1 LYSRIGHPF
10 SHIIDREN
18 NRVIEQSTNAAK
30 PRLWLRL
37 IVVILLLVTITGALA
52 YKKTLQIQE
61 QIAQGSQLPPPIS
74 VTVAQAQ
81 PDTWNRRIRAVGT
94 LVAFQGVDITT
105 EESGIVTAINFKS
118 GDEVEA
124 GTLLID
130 LDNRTEMANL
140 ESARAQFEADNSQ
153 YQRLL
158 KLKDQSF
165 VTKNDIDTQQS
176 LVDISEA
183 RINVA
188 KTALSKKRIY
198 APFSGRLGIRQVD
211 LGEYVAPGGVIV
223 TLLSLDRLYL
233 DFTLPESN
241 FKDLVRDQL
250 INFKVRSYPER
261 TFSARVETWNPQLDA
276 NTRNITIRAI
286 VDNPERLLAP
296 GMFADMQVRSRR
308 QASVLT
314 VPETSIFYNIYGEAV
329 YILEKPEA
337 TENDPD
343 PDYRLAARQVEV
355 AYRAA
360 GVAGIESG
368 IEDGDM
374 VVTSGQLKLYPN
386 LRVAIVDDVPEFQ
399 SSAQ

>member
-1 LYSRIGHPF
+1 M
-10 SHIIDREN
+10 EN

-37 IVVILLLVTITGALA
+37 IVVILLLVTITAALA
-52 YKKTLQIQE
+52 YKKNLQIQE

-74 VTVAQAQ
+74 VTVALAQ

-250 INFKVRSYPER
+250 IEFKVRSYPER

-286 VDNPERLLAP
+286 VDNRERLLAP

-368 IEDGDM
+368 IVDGDM

>member
-1 LYSRIGHPF
+1 MTDQPS
-10 SHIIDREN
+10 
-18 NRVIEQSTNAAK
+18 NAPK

-37 IVVILLLVTITGALA
+37 IVVVLLLVAITGALA

-74 VTVAQAQ
+74 VTVAQAR
-81 PDTWNRRIRAVGT
+81 PDTWNRRVRAVGT

-105 EESGIVTAINFKS
+105 EESGIVTAINFES
-118 GDEVEA
+118 GEEVEA
-124 GTLLID
+124 GSLLID
-130 LDNRTEMANL
+130 FDNRTELANL

-158 KLKDQSF
+158 KLRDQSF
-165 VTKNDIDTQQS
+165 VTKNDIDTQAS
-176 LVDISEA
+176 LVDIAEA

-211 LGEYVAPGGVIV
+211 IGEYVAPGGVIV

-241 FKDLVRDQL
+241 FRDLVRDQL
-250 INFKVRSYPER
+250 IEFKVRSYPEQ

-286 VDNPERLLAP
+286 VDNRERLLAP

-308 QASVLT
+308 EVPVLT

-355 AYRAA
+355 AYRAE
-360 GVAGIESG
+360 GIAGISSG
-368 IEDGDM
+368 IEAGDM

-386 LRVAIVDDVPEFQ
+386 LRVAIVDDVPEYQ

>member
-1 LYSRIGHPF
+1 MDNSQVSDQPERSP
-10 SHIIDREN
+10 
-18 NRVIEQSTNAAK
+18 K
-30 PRLWLRL
+30 PRLWIRI
-37 IVVILLLVTITGALA
+37 IVVILLLLAIAAPLA
-52 YKKTLQIQE
+52 YIKGQQFDEL
-61 QIAQGSQLPPPIS
+61 AVQGSQLPPPIS
-74 VTVAQAQ
+74 VTVAEAVSNR
-81 PDTWNRRIRAVGT
+81 WNRQIRAVGT

-105 EESGIVTAINFKS
+105 EESGIVTSIDFES
-118 GDEVEA
+118 GEEV
-124 GTLLID
+124 GTGSLLVE

-165 VTKNDIDTQQS
+165 VTKNDIDTQAS
-176 LVDISEA
+176 LVDIAEA

-198 APFSGRLGIRQVD
+198 APFSGKLGIRQVD
-211 LGEYVAPGGVIV
+211 LGEYVAPGGIIV
-223 TLLSLDRLYL
+223 TLLSLDKLYL

-241 FKDLVRDQL
+241 FKDLVGDQL
-250 INFKVRSYPER
+250 IEFKVRSYPDQ

-276 NTRNITIRAI
+276 NTRNISIRAL
-286 VDNPERLLAP
+286 VDNRKRLLAP

-308 QASVLT
+308 QLQVVT

-329 YILEKPEA
+329 YILERPEA
-337 TENDPD
+337 SEKDPQ
-343 PDYRLAARQVEV
+343 PDFRLAARQVDV
-355 AYRAA
+355 AYRSQ
-360 GVAGIESG
+360 GIAGIASG
-368 IEDGDM
+368 IETGDM

-386 LRVAIVDDVPEFQ
+386 LRVAVVDDAPEYQ

>member
-1 LYSRIGHPF
+1 MDNSQVSDQPERSP
-10 SHIIDREN
+10 
-18 NRVIEQSTNAAK
+18 K
-30 PRLWLRL
+30 PRLWIRI
-37 IVVILLLVTITGALA
+37 IVVILLLLAIAAPLA
-52 YKKTLQIQE
+52 YIKGQQFDEL
-61 QIAQGSQLPPPIS
+61 AVQGSQLPPPIS
-74 VTVAQAQ
+74 VTVAEAVSNR
-81 PDTWNRRIRAVGT
+81 WNRQIRAVGT

-105 EESGIVTAINFKS
+105 EESGIVTSIDFES
-118 GDEVEA
+118 GEEV
-124 GTLLID
+124 GTGSLLVE

-165 VTKNDIDTQQS
+165 VTKNDIDTQAS
-176 LVDISEA
+176 LVDIAEA

-198 APFSGRLGIRQVD
+198 APFSGKLGIRQVD
-211 LGEYVAPGGVIV
+211 LGEYVAPGGIIV
-223 TLLSLDRLYL
+223 TLLSLDKLYL

-241 FKDLVRDQL
+241 FKDLVSDQL
-250 INFKVRSYPER
+250 IEFKVRSYPDQ

-276 NTRNITIRAI
+276 NTRNISIRAL
-286 VDNPERLLAP
+286 VDNRKRLLAP

-308 QASVLT
+308 QLQVVT

-329 YILEKPEA
+329 YILERPEA
-337 TENDPD
+337 SEKDPQ
-343 PDYRLAARQVEV
+343 PDFRLAARQVDV
-355 AYRAA
+355 AYRSQ
-360 GVAGIESG
+360 GIAGIASG
-368 IEDGDM
+368 IEAGDM

-386 LRVAIVDDVPEFQ
+386 LRVAVVDDAPEYQ

>member
-1 LYSRIGHPF
+1 M
-10 SHIIDREN
+10 
-18 NRVIEQSTNAAK
+18 IEQSNNAAK

-37 IVVILLLVTITGALA
+37 IVVVLLLITITGALA
-52 YKKTLQIQE
+52 YMKTLQIQE

-81 PDTWNRRIRAVGT
+81 PDTWKRRIRAVGT

-140 ESARAQFEADNSQ
+140 ESARAQYESDNSQ

-165 VTKNDIDTQQS
+165 VTKNDIDTQAS
-176 LVDISEA
+176 LVDIAEA

-211 LGEYVAPGGVIV
+211 LGEYIAPGGVIV

-241 FKDLVRDQL
+241 FKDLVRDQM
-250 INFKVRSYPER
+250 IEFKVRSYPER

-286 VDNPERLLAP
+286 VDNRERLLAP

-308 QASVLT
+308 EVPVLT
-314 VPETSIFYNIYGEAV
+314 VPETSIFYNIYGQAV

-343 PDYRLAARQVEV
+343 PDYRLAARQVDV
-355 AYRAA
+355 AYRSE
-360 GVAGIESG
+360 GVAGISSG
-368 IEDGDM
+368 IEVGDM

-386 LRVAIVDDVPEFQ
+386 LRVAIVDDVPEYN